1 MTLSSWDLQKKV
13 EAALFAEKVQIESYG
28 GDVPCVHVSGLTGE
42 GLPQL
47 VETLSILS
55 EMQDVRAETNGPV
68 HGYVLE
74 SKVSKGLG

>member
-1 MTLSSWDLQKKV
+1 MLY
-13 EAALFAEKVQIESYG
+13 EGVQLESLG
-28 GDVPCVHVSGLTGE
+28 GDVPCVHVSGLTGK

-47 VETLSILS
+47 VETISAVA

-68 HGYVLE
+68 QGYILE